1 MENYITLLKNY
12 TYAGNT
18 LWDYWWALVIF
29 FATLIILKFVQ
40 LVILVRLKKLA
51 KKTTTEIDD
60 TVIAIFESIKP
71 WLYLLVSVFVAIK
84 YLSLPDLVGKAVYVL
99 LVIGVVYEVVRAFEK
114 VLDYLLYRQIQKNEN
129 GNTEQSK
136 SMMRILKLIAQVVLW
151 IIAFLMILS
160 NLGINITSLV
170 ASLGIGGIAVA
181 LALQNVLSDLFSS
194 FSIFIDKPFEVG
206 DYIQIGKDSGTVE
219 RIGMKTTRIKTL
231 QGEELVISN
240 KELTTARVQNFK
252 RMEKRREAFIIGV
265 TYETEKTK
273 LEKIPE
279 LIKQVVDKVDMATFD
294 RCHFSTYGDSSLNFD
309 IVYFIDEPDY
319 RLYMDVKQNVNLGIF
334 EAFEKAGIEFAY
346 PTQLVYTKTQKHS
359 A

>member
-1 MENYITLLKNY
+1 MQYYIDLLKNY
-12 TYAGNT
+12 EYLGNT
-18 LWDYWWALVIF
+18 AYDYVWALVIF
-29 FATLIILKFVQ
+29 FATLVILKFVQ

-51 KKTTTEIDD
+51 KKTTTEVDD
-60 TVIAIFESIKP
+60 TVIAIFGNIKP
-71 WLYLLVSVFVAIK
+71 LLYFIVSVFVAIK
-84 YLSLPDLVGKAVYVL
+84 YLSLPDLADKVVYVL
-99 LVIGVVYEVVRAFEK
+99 LVVAVVYEVAKAFEK
-114 VLDYLLYRQIQKNEN
+114 LLDYLLYRQIQKNEN
-129 GNTEQSK
+129 GNAEQSK
-136 SMMRILKLIAQVVLW
+136 AMMRILKLIAQAGLW
-151 IIAFLMILS
+151 IIALLMILS

-206 DYIQIGKDSGTVE
+206 DYIQVGADSGNVE

-252 RMEKRREAFIIGV
+252 RMEKRREAVTLGV
-265 TYETEKTK
+265 TYEISKEK

-279 LIKQVVDKVDMATFD
+279 LVKKVVDDVEVATFD
-294 RCHFSTYGDSSLNFD
+294 RCHFSTYGDFSLNFD
-309 IVYFIDEPDY
+309 IVYYVDEPDY
-319 RLYMDVKQNVNLGIF
+319 ALYMDVKEKVNLGIF
-334 EAFEKAGIEFAY
+334 DAFAKEGIEFAY
-346 PTQLVYTKTQKHS
+346 PTQLVYTKK